1 MILIRR
7 ARESQSFTL
16 HVHSQRSKKGPPD
29 PNPPTFTPRFSS
41 QALATGGPEH
51 LHTKIFLPSLGHWRP
66 RAQKE
71 KTFTINFAIRHRT
84 SQKTWPKPAQTPSKG
99 STFSRKNPPKGSP
112 LSPPAE
118 RECGWSIANNVWI
131 LHSQF
136 FACFFSGT
144 SSSTTDD
151 TPRTPK
157 RTRDSTKFDK
167 IHQIYEPFGLKLP
180 RLVQPSWSKN
190 PPKAPSSSQKYPISA
205 EYRKDLPPHHPL

>member
-1 MILIRR
+1 MHQKVQNLKKKVRNHEVKILKKIELVR
-7 ARESQSFTL
+7 ARVL
-16 HVHSQRSKKGPPD
+16 HSTFMVSGPRTAPPD

-71 KTFTINFAIRHRT
+71 KTFAINFAIRHRT

-118 RECGWSIANNVWI
+118 RECG
-131 LHSQF
+131 
-136 FACFFSGT
+136 
-144 SSSTTDD
+144 
-151 TPRTPK
+151 
-157 RTRDSTKFDK
+157 
-167 IHQIYEPFGLKLP
+167 
-180 RLVQPSWSKN
+180 
-190 PPKAPSSSQKYPISA
+190 
-205 EYRKDLPPHHPL
+205 